1 MGRKRIRTGA
11 SALLVA
17 LVTAGCGT
25 GAAPAD
31 AGAPA
36 AVRAPAT
43 AGAATSSVEERVVVV
58 HKTASCSCC
67 GSYEDYLAAHG
78 YVVETVLY
86 EDIRD
91 AKEAFGVP
99 AEESSCHTN
108 EIAGYFFEGHVPV
121 EAIETLLDERPEVD
135 GITLAGMP
143 AGSPGM
149 PGEQAEPFVVRTVVD
164 GEVTGELA
172 RF

>member
-1 MGRKRIRTGA
+1 MGRQRILTGA
-11 SALLVA
+11 SVLMLALA
-17 LVTAGCGT
+17 TAGCGT
-25 GAAPAD
+25 ADAPAD

-36 AVRAPAT
+36 T
-43 AGAATSSVEERVVVV
+43 AGTAASSVEEQVVVV
-58 HKTASCSCC
+58 HKTASCTCC
-67 GSYEDYLAAHG
+67 GSYEEYLTAHG
-78 YVVETVLY
+78 YLVETVLY
-86 EDIRD
+86 EDIRA

-108 EIAGYFFEGHVPV
+108 EIAGYFLEGHVPV

-135 GITLAGMP
+135 GVTLAGMP

-149 PGEQAEPFVVRTVVD
+149 PGEQTEPFVVRTVVD
-164 GEVTGELA
+164 GEVTGELG